1 MLSRHKSL
9 PLPSLL
15 KGAHYILSL
24 SFLGKMML
32 ERELVKPPVDSETSS
47 PWSLSMHWRRRLG
60 PGWWTVGGNDS
71 ALSISFKVHP
81 SQKTLDTV
89 RGVRQEMCSN
99 HPQNNVNDIRAN
111 IYGAFPL

>member
-47 PWSLSMHWRRRLG
+47 PWGLFHALEKAPG
-60 PGWWTVGGNDS
+60 PWLVD
-71 ALSISFKVHP
+71 
-81 SQKTLDTV
+81 
-89 RGVRQEMCSN
+89 RGR
-99 HPQNNVNDIRAN
+99 
-111 IYGAFPL
+111 